1 MFTKK
6 DLKNGDVCVTAS
18 KKVFIAFPEANS
30 LIYGSSSSVGGSVPL
45 YNYTDDLKSRLDMK
59 DNINKIYRPN
69 NLEQISFNPAIYGK
83 GTLVFDRNA
92 EENKFQVGKF
102 YVVDDSMPTRN
113 GNIIEI
119 TSRFIESGRVKY
131 KYQVVKGR
139 DTCSW
144 FDCKSL
150 FAEAL
155 TPCAEPTPDKPT
167 ETPKSDKTV
176 KVVFVTQ
183 NDKDYLFEVPTAL
196 DLKKGDKVL
205 CKTMRGLQEGV
216 CRMDS
221 TIITDRGL
229 EALAKMCGAYLPL
242 KKVAS
247 KVPDAPK
254 PEKFVPHLEVD
265 GENRGKIGTPTKYKD
280 ALDRP
285 LVVGDVIELYKDGE
299 LRDEYPVVQEGKTQ
313 FVMGIMCCC
322 DSATGEIS
330 DYYKILK
337 KRSHAEVKNGEV
349 VGFIKYIKE

>member
-6 DLKNGDVCVTAS
+6 DLKNVCVCVTAS

-59 DNINKIYRPN
+59 DNINKIYRPS

-83 GTLVFDRNA
+83 GTLVFDREA
-92 EENKFQVGKF
+92 EEKKANEEKF
-102 YVVDDSMPTRN
+102 
-113 GNIIEI
+113 
-119 TSRFIESGRVKY
+119 
-131 KYQVVKGR
+131 
-139 DTCSW
+139 
-144 FDCKSL
+144 
-150 FAEAL
+150 
-155 TPCAEPTPDKPT
+155 DKPT
-167 ETPKSDKTV
+167 YKAGDKVEIIGNSNCHHFTIGEIVTLYSSFGDGYWRAAGKDIFCSNGAWCVKESDIKPYNKAV
-176 KVVFVTQ
+176 VAKKHIKVVFVTQ
-183 NDKDYLFEVPTAL
+183 NDKDYLFEVPSDL

-221 TIITDRGL
+221 TIMTDGGL

-254 PEKFVPHLEVD
+254 PEKFVPHLESS

-330 DYYKILK
+330 DDYKILK

-349 VGFIKYIKE
+349 VGFIEYIKE